1 MKTAMYIDD
10 LTAIDFSVYDGTDIK
25 GDSISLS
32 VMVTGEENETGMI
45 SDFGKI
51 KPKLKYIC
59 DEEVD
64 HRLVCDSRYLTHHN
78 DRSLG
83 EFPVSGGMIN
93 AQGPSVMFCAIP
105 MASADYI
112 TDIKHYLLSKF
123 SQAMPEFEFEITL
136 TRSTT
141 ASFQYNHGL
150 KLHDGNCQRIIHGHS
165 SDLEIQ
171 IDGQPCRK
179 NHDWIASS
187 LNGKHFFNRNDVVV
201 GDERSTVRYHAS
213 QGEFEVHIPN
223 QLVEAVQGEP
233 SIENISKHIATL
245 VKDHNPEAQS
255 VRVRVS
261 EGLSKGSVTLA

>member
-10 LTAIDFSVYDGTDIK
+10 LTAIDFSVYDGNDIK

-51 KPKLKYIC
+51 KPRLKYIC

-64 HRLVCDSRYLTHHN
+64 HRLVCDNRYLTAQ
-78 DRSLG
+78 DGISLG
-83 EFPVSGGMIN
+83 EFPVSSGVIN

-105 MASADYI
+105 MVAEDYVA
-112 TDIKHYLLSKF
+112 DIKQYLMTKF
-123 SQAMPEFEFEITL
+123 SQAMPEFDFEIEL
-136 TRSTT
+136 TRSKT

-165 SDLEIQ
+165 SDLDIQ
-171 IDGQPCRK
+171 IDGHACIK
-179 NHDWIASS
+179 SHNWMASS
-187 LNGKHFFNRNDVVV
+187 LNGKHFFNSNDVIV
-201 GDERSTVRYHAS
+201 GEERSTVRYSAS
-213 QGEFEVHIPN
+213 QGDFEVHIPN
-223 QLVEAVQGEP
+223 QLVEVVQGEP

-245 VKDHNPEAQS
+245 VKECNPDAQS

-261 EGLSKGSVTLA
+261 EGLSKGAVTVA